1 MTQQMI
7 TQNNQQSLTQNNQQS
22 LTQFNKLI
30 SRDKTGDYGILPTEI
45 WDIIYHIKYLR
56 EQYDFWEYDLYQNTN
71 FNLIQHNTLKI
82 NELILDSIKHN
93 NNGGQYLS
101 YDTISGR
108 HGVNK
113 VNIGNVMSIFHN
125 DVYWFDEQDA
135 DNAVK
140 WIGQKNPRIANRQK
154 INELLEYRFRDYED
168 LDIDVDYSIF
178 RNYTKEAHKQDLVDI
193 LKSIYGYYGN
203 NIYKFLCL
211 GERRILAELE
221 RDGERYQGQVDYT
234 KWQKLCN
241 EKKLPRFYSTGCYMA
256 FKYKDDERIR
266 KYEEKVRIYNGETY

>member
-71 FNLIQHNTLKI
+71 FNLIKHNTLKI

-125 DVYWFDEQDA
+125 DVYWFNEQDA

-140 WIGQKNPRIANRQK
+140 WLGQKNPRIANT
-154 INELLEYRFRDYED
+154 DYEE
-168 LDIDVDYSIF
+168 LDENLFYDIV

-234 KWQKLCN
+234 KWKKLCN
-241 EKKLPRFYSTGCYMA
+241 EKKLPRFYSTGCYIPDHI
-256 FKYKDDERIR
+256 KKQNIIDELMR
-266 KYEEKVRIYNGETY
+266 KYTIAEIKELVKECGLVEK